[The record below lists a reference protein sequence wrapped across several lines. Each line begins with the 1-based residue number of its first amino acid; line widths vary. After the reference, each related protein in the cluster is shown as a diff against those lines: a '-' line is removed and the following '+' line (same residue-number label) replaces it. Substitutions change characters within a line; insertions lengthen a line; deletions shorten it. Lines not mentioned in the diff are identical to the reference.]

1 MFSIRAI
8 LSSAVLLGAAMGLAG
23 CGVGPGP
30 DLAGPRGPELMRSY
44 SGDWALLRMESDD
57 LDAKYREAMVG
68 RPGPQTGMRPGGRSG
83 GMPPGGGGFPR
94 GGGGMTGGRGGGM
107 APGGVAVDPD
117 EMRRVFEA
125 TGRIAHTPTEIGLDL
140 RPDGAS
146 FRPEGSGSIILPL
159 AGEEEIR
166 DGDFTY
172 FAAARWTDEGLIVER
187 KVDGGGKVKDRL
199 QVDDEGRLVVKREID
214 ALRGGTVKG
223 TLVYVRK
230 DG

>member
-1 MFSIRAI
+1 MRAV
-8 LSSAVLLGAAMGLAG
+8 LFSSALLGATLGLAG

-30 DLAGPRGPELMRSY
+30 DLAGPRGPELMRAY
-44 SGDWALLRMESDD
+44 SGDWVLLRMESDD

-68 RPGPQTGMRPGGRSG
+68 RPGPQAGMRPGGRSG
-83 GMPPGGGGFPR
+83 GMAPGGGGFPR
-94 GGGGMTGGRGGGM
+94 GGGGMT
-107 APGGVAVDPD
+107 PGGVGVDPG

-140 RPDGAS
+140 RPEGAS
-146 FRPEGSGSIILPL
+146 FRPEGSGSMTLPL

-166 DGDFTY
+166 DGGFTY

-199 QVDDEGRLVVKREID
+199 QVNDEGRLVVKREID

-223 TLVYVRK
+223 TLVYARK